1 MLAPYITVSST
12 TRQGREYILTSGMKM
27 SRNCGQIFSLFIAL
41 FIIYRW
47 RETRMKDIKVGLIGF
62 GTVGQGLAEVLHM
75 QQKRLPKRTG
85 MRITLAAIA
94 DKNARPLPE
103 RFAHISLVRDG
114 AAIIDNPDID
124 IVVELI
130 GGIKPAKSLILAA
143 IAAGKHVVT
152 ANKALLSQEGRDIFA
167 AAAAQKVEVGYEASV
182 GGGIPVIKALREGLV
197 ANRILSISGI
207 MNGTANYILSR
218 MTDEGIAFSDV
229 LAEAQRLGFAEADP
243 SYDVEGIDTA
253 HKLAILMSMA
263 YGMHITHREISTEGI
278 SNIEP
283 LDIELAR
290 EFGYRIKLL
299 AISRNHG
306 EHVEARVHPTMVPQD
321 HLLASISGAYNA
333 IHFHGDCVGNILLY
347 GLGAGKVPTGSA
359 VAADVVDI
367 ARNIACNSIGRVPS
381 LGYRPDQ
388 FVPRRITPMDEL
400 YGPYYFRFSVLDQPG
415 VLASIAGILSEHD
428 ISIESVIQKGRK
440 ESGGAVPLVIV
451 THAAKES
458 SVEQALARIS
468 TLAAV
473 TAPVVKIRIFEE
485 E

>member
-1 MLAPYITVSST
+1 
-12 TRQGREYILTSGMKM
+12 
-27 SRNCGQIFSLFIAL
+27 
-41 FIIYRW
+41 
-47 RETRMKDIKVGLIGF
+47 MKDIKVGLIGF
-62 GTVGQGLAEVLHM
+62 GTVGQGLAETLHL
-75 QQKRLPKRTG
+75 QRHRLPKRTG
-85 MRITLAAIA
+85 MNIVLAAIA
-94 DKNARPLPE
+94 DTRVRSLPE
-103 RFAHISLVRDG
+103 HLAHIPLSQDAG
-114 AAIIDNPDID
+114 EIIGNADID

-130 GGIKPAKSLILAA
+130 GGIEPAKSLILAA

-152 ANKALLSQEGRDIFA
+152 ANKALLAQEGRDIFA
-167 AAAAQKVEVGYEASV
+167 AAAAQGVTVGFEASV

-218 MTDEGIAFSDV
+218 MTDDNLPFDQA

-263 YGMHITHREISTEGI
+263 YGMHLTHRQVHTEGI
-278 SNIEP
+278 SRIEP
-283 LDIELAR
+283 LDIALAR

-321 HLLASISGAYNA
+321 HLLASIKGAYNA
-333 IHFHGDCVGNILLY
+333 IHFHGDCAGNILLY
-347 GLGAGKVPTGSA
+347 GLGAGKIPTGSA

-367 ARNIACNSIGRVPS
+367 ARDIASASVGRVPPLS
-381 LGYRPDQ
+381 YLPEQ
-388 FVPRRITPMDEL
+388 FAPRRITPMDEL
-400 YGPYYFRFSVLDQPG
+400 QGPYYFRFTVQDQPG
-415 VLASIAGILSEHD
+415 VLANIAGILSEHG

-440 ESGGAVPLVIV
+440 ESGDPVPLVIV
-451 THAAKES
+451 THTAREAAVTE
-458 SVEQALARIS
+458 ALARIDA
-468 TLAAV
+468 LAAV
-473 TAPVVKIRIFEE
+473 TDPGVKIRILEE